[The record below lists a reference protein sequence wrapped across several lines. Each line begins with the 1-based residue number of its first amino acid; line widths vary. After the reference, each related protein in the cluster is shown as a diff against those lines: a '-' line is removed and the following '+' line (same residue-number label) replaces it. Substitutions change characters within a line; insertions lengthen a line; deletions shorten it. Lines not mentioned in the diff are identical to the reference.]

1 LPSLWPATPEH
12 YLELPAFYQAKR
24 DRFRALLKPSRLK
37 LLDVPG
43 GYFQLVDYSAIRDED
58 DLAFSRWL
66 VQHAGVAAIPLTPFY
81 DSAPG
86 TRLAAAVLCQERRDD
101 GCRGGASMSALN
113 SPAATM
119 HPLKVSLVQ
128 GATRWHDAPANRDYY
143 GALVRQLKGSDLIVL
158 PETFLSGFSNDT
170 RASAE
175 TMDGEG
181 VAWLRALAIEV
192 GAVICGSLAIR
203 EGDTVY
209 NRLLWVRPDGSYVQY
224 DKRHLFRMAGEHT
237 RYGGGN
243 ERLIVELK
251 GWRILPQVCYDL
263 RFPGVAAQSSAC
275 RCANGGMEY
284 DLALFVANWPAP
296 RRQPW
301 RTLLRARAI
310 ENLSY
315 VIGVNRVGVDG
326 NELPYAGDS
335 AVIDPVG
342 EPLVELGAKSRW

>member
-1 LPSLWPATPEH
+1 ML
-12 YLELPAFYQAKR
+12 
-24 DRFRALLKPSRLK
+24 
-37 LLDVPG
+37 
-43 GYFQLVDYSAIRDED
+43 
-58 DLAFSRWL
+58 
-66 VQHAGVAAIPLTPFY
+66 
-81 DSAPG
+81 
-86 TRLAAAVLCQERRDD
+86 
-101 GCRGGASMSALN
+101 
-113 SPAATM
+113 
-119 HPLKVSLVQ
+119 PLKVALVQ

-143 GALVRQLKGSDLIVL
+143 AGLVRQAVGSDLILL

-170 RASAE
+170 RSAAE
-175 TMDGEG
+175 RMDGEG
-181 VAWLRALAIEV
+181 VTWLRALATEV

-203 EGDTVY
+203 EEETVF
-209 NRLLWVRPDGSYVQY
+209 NRLFWARPDGSFAQY

-237 RYGGGN
+237 RYGGGS

-263 RFPGVAAQSSAC
+263 RFPVWLRNRRLESAV
-275 RCANGGMEY
+275 GGMDY

-326 NELPYAGDS
+326 NDIPYAGDS

-342 EPLVELGAKSRW
+342 EPLIELGAQEQMVMLTLDPAPLLAHRKRFPAWMDADAFALEPG